1 MTTFSHVM
9 DSLPEWQLILLI
21 AFEGSLVL
29 AVWLLSMYFARS
41 SSSKTRLFCGTG
53 LYLCY
58 ILGACLVFIMA
69 IPTSV
74 ENLVESATIPL
85 ADAPLC
91 TAVLISVVFAIF
103 NLLALACVV
112 GWFARK
118 GRTEMSELD
127 KMKLED
133 L

>member
-1 MTTFSHVM
+1 MTTFWHVM
-9 DSLPEWQLILLI
+9 DSMPEWLWMLLI
-21 AFEGSLVL
+21 ACEGGLVL

-41 SSSKTRLFCGTG
+41 SSPKTRLLCGAG

-58 ILGACLVFIMA
+58 ILGACFVFIMA

-85 ADAPLC
+85 ADAPIY
-91 TAVLISVVFAIF
+91 TAVLISAAFAIF
-103 NLLALACVV
+103 NLMALACVV